1 MQWMLAWNITRLT
14 RKKNTVTTY
23 RFVLSRF
30 REQFEKWRID
40 KISSEVIFSFLAS
53 LTEGKK
59 QATKY
64 TWCAVLR
71 AFFNHIHHRFEFS
84 FKNPCDSRVIRQVFR
99 PPRIG
104 AIAIIDRET
113 VDEIIYT
120 TKPMRDRL
128 ILELLARG
136 GMRVGEILKL
146 TPDDIDGMKIT
157 LLEPKSGWE
166 QEIVFIPKRVAERL
180 RNYIRD
186 EGFGSH
192 ERIFPLT
199 YGGAR
204 LVVKKAGKRL
214 GAKLRPHDL
223 RRFSATF
230 ASRAGVP
237 LEVVSK
243 VILRHKN
250 LSTTQRYLGKVSE
263 AEAAR
268 WVDRIYE

>member
-1 MQWMLAWNITRLT
+1 
-14 RKKNTVTTY
+14 
-23 RFVLSRF
+23 
-30 REQFEKWRID
+30 
-40 KISSEVIFSFLAS
+40 
-53 LTEGKK
+53 
-59 QATKY
+59 
-64 TWCAVLR
+64 
-71 AFFNHIHHRFEFS
+71 
-84 FKNPCDSRVIRQVFR
+84 
-99 PPRIG
+99 
-104 AIAIIDRET
+104 
-113 VDEIIYT
+113 
-120 TKPMRDRL
+120 
-128 ILELLARG
+128 
-136 GMRVGEILKL
+136 MRVGEIPKL
-146 TPDDIDGMKIT
+146 TPTDVDGMKIT

-186 EGFGSH
+186 EGLASH
-192 ERIFPLT
+192 GRIFPLT

-214 GAKLRPHDL
+214 GVKLRPHDL

-268 WVDRIYE
+268 WIDRIYE

>member
-1 MQWMLAWNITRLT
+1 M
-14 RKKNTVTTY
+14 
-23 RFVLSRF
+23 
-30 REQFEKWRID
+30 
-40 KISSEVIFSFLAS
+40 
-53 LTEGKK
+53 
-59 QATKY
+59 
-64 TWCAVLR
+64 
-71 AFFNHIHHRFEFS
+71 
-84 FKNPCDSRVIRQVFR
+84 FR

-120 TKPMRDRL
+120 TTPMRDRL

-146 TPDDIDGMKIT
+146 TPADIDGMKIT

-186 EGFGSH
+186 EGIDAH

-204 LVVKKAGKRL
+204 LVVKKAGERL

-263 AEAAR
+263 VEAVR
-268 WVDRIYE
+268 WIDRIYE